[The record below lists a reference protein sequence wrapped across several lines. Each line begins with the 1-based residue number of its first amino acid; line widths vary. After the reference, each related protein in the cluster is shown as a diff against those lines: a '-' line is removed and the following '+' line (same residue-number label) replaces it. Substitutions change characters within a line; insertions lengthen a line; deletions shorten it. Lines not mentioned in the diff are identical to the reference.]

1 MSLVAYF
8 LALCLIGLLAARQIQ
23 AWKRQDDMAAVDA
36 ILTAWAKQERR
47 KRNALGQFKRKYGRF
62 TISPQ

>member
-1 MSLVAYF
+1 MTAYF
-8 LALCLIGLLAARQIQ
+8 LALALIGLLAARQI
-23 AWKRQDDMAAVDA
+23 KRWRDEDDMAAVDA